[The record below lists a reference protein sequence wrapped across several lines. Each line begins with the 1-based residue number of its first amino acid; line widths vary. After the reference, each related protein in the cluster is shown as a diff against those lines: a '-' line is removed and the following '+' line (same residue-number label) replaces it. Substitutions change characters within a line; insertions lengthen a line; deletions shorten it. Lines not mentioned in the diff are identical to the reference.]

1 VLFLWGNVLSG
12 SIPPSLGNC
21 SEIYVLDLS
30 RILRELAAMAA
41 PRRRRHT
48 PRPTLFFVV
57 VVAIIFSNFMTAL
70 KISIYKVIIWLLH
83 ENDEVET
90 NSIFFNL
97 SC

>member
-1 VLFLWGNVLSG
+1 
-12 SIPPSLGNC
+12 
-21 SEIYVLDLS
+21 
-30 RILRELAAMAA
+30 
-41 PRRRRHT
+41 
-48 PRPTLFFVV
+48 
-57 VVAIIFSNFMTAL
+57 MTAL